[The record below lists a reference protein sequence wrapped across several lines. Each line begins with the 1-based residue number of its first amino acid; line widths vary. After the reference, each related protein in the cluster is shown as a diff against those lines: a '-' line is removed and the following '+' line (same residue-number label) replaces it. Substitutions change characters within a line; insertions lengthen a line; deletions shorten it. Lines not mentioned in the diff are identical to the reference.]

1 MMKRR
6 KKRKNRREKE
16 TSGDP
21 RKVSPSIYFPPRE
34 TFFDVKNVL
43 SALRPPP
50 LGKNHPQWDYGSKFE
65 GTR

>member
-34 TFFDVKNVL
+34 TFFDVKNV
-43 SALRPPP
+43 
-50 LGKNHPQWDYGSKFE
+50 
-65 GTR
+65 